1 MIIGLISD
9 TFIPDKVSKLP
20 LEVLN
25 IFEGVD
31 LIIHAGNL
39 ASMDVKKDLEKIAPV
54 LAVQGDRDR
63 EYGLNLPK
71 TIIRS
76 FDGFKIG
83 VNHGEV
89 HPKGDTQQLYYLA
102 EELGVDV
109 LISGHTHQPLI
120 ERIDNILLLNPGS
133 PTAPIF
139 SISTVMI
146 LKLENNELDVEVK
159 KITHLNK
166 EL

>member
-1 MIIGLISD
+1 ML
-9 TFIPDKVSKLP
+9 
-20 LEVLN
+20 
-25 IFEGVD
+25 
-31 LIIHAGNL
+31 
-39 ASMDVKKDLEKIAPV
+39 KKDLEKIAPV

-63 EYGLNLPK
+63 EYGLDLPK
-71 TIIRS
+71 TIIRTVE
-76 FDGFKIG
+76 GFKIG

-102 EELGVDV
+102 KELGVDV

-139 SISTVMI
+139 SIPTVMI
-146 LKLENNELDVEVK
+146 LKFENNELDVEMK
-159 KITHLNK
+159 KNHIRIRCYRKFHFF
-166 EL
+166 